1 MSSFFNIGLTDRFA
15 CSEKAGQML
24 FGKHPFTV
32 VPKRHRHG
40 AVLPPATR
48 SAVRFCAVSWV

>member
-15 CSEKAGQML
+15 CSEKAGQDA
-24 FGKHPFTV
+24 FCKHPFTV
-32 VPKRHRHG
+32 VPNGIDTARFAARD
-40 AVLPPATR
+40 R

>member
-32 VPKRHRHG
+32 VPTASTRRG
-40 AVLPPATR
+40 LPPATR